1 MSTPDQQIANL
12 QKLLK
17 NIPDSDTE
25 YISAII
31 KQIDN
36 IRRREQTDQQIANLQ
51 KLLKN
56 IPDSD
61 TEYEYISAI
70 IKQIDNIRRRKQ
82 IGGKKKSRRNQSRR
96 NQSRH
101 WNQSK
106 RRKSNKKN

>member
-25 YISAII
+25 YEYISAII
-31 KQIDN
+31 QQIDN

-61 TEYEYISAI
+61 TEYISAI
-70 IKQIDNIRRRKQ
+70 IQQIDNNRRRNQ
-82 IGGKKKSRRNQSRR
+82 IGGKKKSRR